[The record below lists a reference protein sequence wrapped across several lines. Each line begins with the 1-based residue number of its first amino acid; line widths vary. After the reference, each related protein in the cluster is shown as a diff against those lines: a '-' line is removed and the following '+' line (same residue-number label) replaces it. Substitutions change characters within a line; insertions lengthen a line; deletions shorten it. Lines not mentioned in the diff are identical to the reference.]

1 MTGVRSPESER
12 SPLSGLHE
20 REGWL
25 IEIAGRFIQIL
36 AIILMVAIF
45 IRIIIL
51 WVGIDTRNP
60 VVIFLHE
67 ITEPILAPIRRLV
80 PPMGM
85 LDLSPMM
92 AVILL
97 LILSRFV
104 TSLLS

>member
-1 MTGVRSPESER
+1 
-12 SPLSGLHE
+12 
-20 REGWL
+20 
-25 IEIAGRFIQIL
+25 
-36 AIILMVAIF
+36 MVAIF

-80 PPMGM
+80 PPMGV